1 MHAAALRIEL
11 RVPESQSL
19 KAKRAVLRP
28 VIARLEA
35 MRVGV
40 AEVGHQNAWQL
51 ATVGVAVVA
60 PQRSRL
66 DTLVEAVKRSLVVD
80 PRLEVLEVTVSY
92 WEKP

>member
-1 MHAAALRIEL
+1 MHAAAIRIDL

-28 VIARLEA
+28 VIARLEKL
-35 MRVGV
+35 RVAV

-60 PQRSRL
+60 PQRGRL
-66 DTLVEAVKRSLVVD
+66 DAMVEEVKRSLVVD
-80 PRLEVLEVTVSY
+80 PRLEVLDVAISY
-92 WEKP
+92 LERP